1 MVKEYILQAIESW
14 KRKRRTNWKSLPQ
27 AYDALIK
34 DAEIRQQLAE
44 SLYDRENSGQLRGS
58 IEDINFDF
66 SRDSEEPP
74 PKPIIHHPLI
84 AYALAIPRVTSS
96 ELYFTIQNGNIS
108 IKVSANGIMIKNK
121 LKDEIPLPCCKQS
134 RAFLILLLREL
145 ADVELT
151 EISLDSSKHIA
162 FNLGTNHTTM
172 AESLGLSRSG
182 RKNKDNFIDHV
193 VRIIS
198 ASYGHASFGYL
209 DDTSGKYEFEFSST
223 LNSSIIKAHK
233 TIDEPLFEKYIKQL
247 NSETIKALGSTYALD
262 LYLIATDQHAA
273 NINKENK
280 LLKWNELFLLNGS
293 SLNSE
298 EKYTEKMRKAFS
310 NVRNYFPEMKLASGG
325 IEFFAE
331 KVSH

>member
-66 SRDSEEPP
+66 SRGSEEPP

-96 ELYFTIQNGNIS
+96 ESYFTIQNGNIS
-108 IKVSANGIMIKNK
+108 IKVSANGIMIKDK
-121 LKDEIPLPCCKQS
+121 LKDEIQLPCCKQS

-151 EISLDSSKHIA
+151 EISLDSGKHIA

-193 VRIIS
+193 VRVVS
-198 ASYGHASFGYL
+198 TTYSSSKFGDFKNSNGSYQ
-209 DDTSGKYEFEFSST
+209 FEFGNGI
-223 LNSSIIKAHK
+223 NSNIIKAHK
-233 TIDEPLFEKYIKQL
+233 AMNKSLFEKYIKLL
-247 NSETIKALGSTYALD
+247 NSESIKMLGSTYALD
-262 LYLIATDQHAA
+262 LYLIATDQYAA

-298 EKYTEKMRKAFS
+298 ERYTEKMRKAFS
-310 NVRNYFPEMKLASGG
+310 DVRNYFPEMKLASGG